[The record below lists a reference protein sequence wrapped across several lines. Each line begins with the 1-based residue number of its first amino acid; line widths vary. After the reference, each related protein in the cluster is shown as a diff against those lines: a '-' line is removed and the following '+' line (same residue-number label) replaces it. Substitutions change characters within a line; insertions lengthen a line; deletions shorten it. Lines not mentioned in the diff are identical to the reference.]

1 MNRGA
6 FKRLPGEGAAQRF
19 GGTIH
24 DLDAGAKKM
33 AVPAP
38 RVEQDDRRIITPAE
52 YGQPRK
58 LTIDAKIDPEE
69 RDLLR
74 RAAGSEL
81 KYVTI
86 RPKETAIALGPLG
99 VVKLWKVQFLGQ
111 ARVWTKPDG
120 SHDIQGVGRMQRQYA
135 PLSVQIGWYLLGAP
149 IWYLRAGYLALKG
162 RLRVEGAIDEQ

>member
-19 GGTIH
+19 GGLIH
-24 DLDAGAKKM
+24 DLDAGA
-33 AVPAP
+33 AQASAPAADG
-38 RVEQDDRRIITPAE
+38 ERRIITPAE
-52 YGQPRK
+52 YRQPRT

-81 KYVTI
+81 RYVTI
-86 RPKETAIALGPLG
+86 RPKETTIALGPLG
-99 VVKLWKVQFLGQ
+99 TVKLWKVQFLGQ

-120 SHDIQGVGRMQRQYA
+120 SHDIQGVGRHLRQYA
-135 PLSVQIGWYLLGAP
+135 PLPTQIGWYLLGAP
-149 IWYLRAGYLALKG
+149 IWYLRAGYLWLQG
-162 RLRVEGAIDEQ
+162 RLRVEGAIDE